1 MKRRTFMIDLT
12 ISKMGLLKKFGLLML
27 DLVIMDMVYLE
38 MMSWI
43 RKVIL
48 RTHGMWTQGIF

>member
-1 MKRRTFMIDLT
+1 MKRCTFTIDLAL
-12 ISKMGLLKKFGLLML
+12 SKMGLLTKFGLLML

-43 RKVIL
+43 GKVIII
-48 RTHGMWTQGIF
+48 THGMWTQGIF

>member
-1 MKRRTFMIDLT
+1 MKQHTFTIDPT
-12 ISKMGLLKKFGLLML
+12 VSKMGLLTKFGLLML

-43 RKVIL
+43 GKVII

>member
-1 MKRRTFMIDLT
+1 MKRRTFTIDLT
-12 ISKMGLLKKFGLLML
+12 ISKMRLLTKFVLLML

-43 RKVIL
+43 GKLIIRK
-48 RTHGMWTQGIF
+48 HGMWTQGSF